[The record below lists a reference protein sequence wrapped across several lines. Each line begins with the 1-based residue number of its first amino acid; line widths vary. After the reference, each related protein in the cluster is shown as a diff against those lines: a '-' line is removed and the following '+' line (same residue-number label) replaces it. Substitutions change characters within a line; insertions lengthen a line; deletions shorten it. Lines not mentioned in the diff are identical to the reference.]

1 MGKIESEAVLS
12 LRRTP
17 GRFPEHAGISLA
29 LQIRRSLLAWLANV
43 SRYPK
48 NPHPRSA
55 ASLRLTGTAA
65 DLFHD
70 IEVVDPLNVPVD
82 NHTDSRLQTRTTRNL
97 VYA

>member
-1 MGKIESEAVLS
+1 MS
-12 LRRTP
+12 LRRSP
-17 GRFPEHAGISLA
+17 GRIPEHVRISLA

-48 NPHPRSA
+48 NPHPQSA
-55 ASLRLTGTAA
+55 ASLRQTSTAA

-70 IEVVDPLNVPVD
+70 IEVVDPLNVLVD
-82 NHTDSRLQTRTTRNL
+82 NHTDSRLQTRTTRNS